1 MITKLASFGEAMA
14 GFSKAMDEKSAGF
27 FGMDRLIPALIGG
40 ALLKKALPGVTRAAG
55 RKGAATFFMIALA
68 KFGKVL
74 SSGLLKGILRI
85 GTKMIGGPV
94 GIILIALQL
103 ISWATGKTAK
113 SARSSEDNLAELVDI
128 ERKRDQQRAGS
139 SRFERLT
146 LKVIQDSLFARTAME
161 SIMSQHMGRQG
172 DLLTDIRDDAR
183 DPRDPVKVGVPV
195 R

>member
-1 MITKLASFGEAMA
+1 
-14 GFSKAMDEKSAGF
+14 
-27 FGMDRLIPALIGG
+27 
-40 ALLKKALPGVTRAAG
+40 
-55 RKGAATFFMIALA
+55 MIALA